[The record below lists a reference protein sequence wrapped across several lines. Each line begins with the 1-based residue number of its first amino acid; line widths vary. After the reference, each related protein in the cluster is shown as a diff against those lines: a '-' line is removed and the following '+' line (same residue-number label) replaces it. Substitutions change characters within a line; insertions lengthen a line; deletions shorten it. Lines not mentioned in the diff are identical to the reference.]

1 VLGKKKNKKKKI
13 HSQPNGSFEYNEK
26 REKKKTKDI
35 RSENNKKGKILPTG
49 TAQSVLAIGR
59 Q

>member
-26 REKKKTKDI
+26 REKNI
-35 RSENNKKGKILPTG
+35 RSENNKKGKVLPHRTPLS
-49 TAQSVLAIGR
+49 QY
-59 Q
+59 